1 MNKIQR
7 FEKNFKELL
16 NEKADEISFTTQFIK
31 RKRKIKGSSFAK
43 AMVMGNLAQ
52 ECSLEGICS
61 LFSQEE
67 ISITKQGINLRFTKE
82 SATFMES
89 LHKEALSMIALISI
103 YPKVCVIFIGGMVAI
118 MKIAL
123 VRHKQA

>member
-16 NEKADEISFTTQFIK
+16 NEKADKISFTTQFIK

-52 ECSLEGICS
+52 EWSLEGICS

-67 ISITKQGINLRFTKE
+67 IFITKQGIDLRFTKE

-89 LHKEALSMIALISI
+89 LHRESLSMMEDSGGFNGSLQHFNN
-103 YPKVCVIFIGGMVAI
+103 FI
-118 MKIAL
+118 KW
-123 VRHKQA
+123 